1 MHAAAETRFYGAH
14 IVAER
19 ILELKAAI
27 MQTVV
32 SQEWADWV
40 KGASAK
46 VRDEAAVVKA
56 LVLDEK
62 NFWGKLEIMV
72 DVFQPVVKLLR
83 LADSALP
90 AASKVNA
97 LCMHGAL
104 LDFIQTVHHP
114 LRGSQIACN
123 FSHLSLL

>member
-1 MHAAAETRFYGAH
+1 MYLQRISIVVYSAAETRFYGAY
-14 IVAER
+14 ILAQR

-46 VRDEAAVVKA
+46 VRDEAVIVKSVA
-56 LVLDEK
+56 LDEK
-62 NFWGKLEIMV
+62 DFWGKLEVVV

-83 LADSALP
+83 LVDSALP
-90 AASKVNA
+90 AASKVMVPIMQL
-97 LCMHGAL
+97 LCYLA
-104 LDFIQTVHHP
+104 
-114 LRGSQIACN
+114 RGL
-123 FSHLSLL
+123 HYVV